1 MQEEVVK
8 SPIKVNTDEREADL
22 DTRIKRARALGAVI
36 VRFFEQREYSE
47 EAVCEVKYVVT
58 TFTNNK
64 VMEALLYADELL
76 RSKGYVPIM
85 ALEVSEREVGKR
97 ESEKSAPDRICT
109 VRIAVRPVEE
119 TKEFKD
125 AVKRAVSQVA

>member
-1 MQEEVVK
+1 MREETVR

-36 VRFFEQREYSE
+36 VRYFEQREYSE
-47 EAVCEVKYVVT
+47 DAVCAVKYLVT

-64 VMEALLYADELL
+64 VMEALLYANELL
-76 RSKGYVPIM
+76 KSKGYVSIM
-85 ALEVSEREVGKR
+85 GVEVTERNVGMK
-97 ESEKSAPDRICT
+97 ESEKNKPDRMCV
-109 VRIAVRPVEE
+109 VRIALRRVEE